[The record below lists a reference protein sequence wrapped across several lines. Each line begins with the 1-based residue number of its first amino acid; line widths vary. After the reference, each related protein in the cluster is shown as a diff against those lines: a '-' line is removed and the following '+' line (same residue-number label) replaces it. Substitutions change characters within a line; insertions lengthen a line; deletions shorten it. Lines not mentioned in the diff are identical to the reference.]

1 MKPTI
6 NLCVFNHL
14 RLGILDQI
22 WFAEELFIRN
32 GYELICTSTLRP
44 DCLNLLIE
52 GFVEQDAELLERFCR
67 KFNKQVGVIMS
78 EHIELKETRFSFG
91 AAPLDNTDYISNMS
105 QRLFS
110 LLSLDDCIFGFF
122 TMGELPELRTWH
134 KIIPN
139 RRVYRLPYPSI
150 RKHIQIPLQQ
160 DFDLVFTGRSTTFR
174 RKILKGIA
182 RKYRLLQSDLGET
195 EEERARLYARAKV
208 ALNIPQHKNWPW
220 ISPMRVL
227 FGLRVGIPTVHLG
240 QHDSTMF
247 TKAVLDPIEV
257 DRALSDHKVF
267 FQRQIGAYEN
277 LVQSEHNFRFPEGV
291 FHAWADAECLSW
303 PAHSAQ

>member
-52 GFVEQDAELLERFCR
+52 NFVESDAELLDKFCR
-67 KFNKQVGVIMS
+67 KFNKQIGIVMS
-78 EHIELKETRFSFG
+78 EHIELKENSFTFN
-91 AAPLDNTDYISNMS
+91 AAPLEDTGYIGNMS

-134 KIIPN
+134 EIIPN

-150 RKHIQIPLQQ
+150 RKRIQIPLQQ
-160 DFDLVFTGRSTTFR
+160 DFDLIFTGQSTTFR
-174 RKILKGIA
+174 RRILKDIA
-182 RKYRLLQSDLGET
+182 QKYRLLQSDLGET

-208 ALNIPQHKNWPW
+208 ALNIPQHENWPW
-220 ISPMRVL
+220 ISPMRVI

-240 QHDSTMF
+240 QRDATMF
-247 TKAVLDPIEV
+247 TKAVIDPIEL
-257 DRALSDHKVF
+257 DHALNDHDMLF
-267 FQRQIGAYEN
+267 RRQIGSYEN
-277 LVQSEHNFRFPEGV
+277 LVQSEDNFRFPEGL
-291 FHAWADAECLSW
+291 FGAWADAECLS
-303 PAHSAQ
+303 